1 MDTLVTDALVVT
13 MDRDAPGA
21 TGDLGILEGGA
32 VGWEDGEIT
41 YVGPAEGVD
50 TADAGRTVDGAGCVV
65 LPGLVNAHVHGRQS
79 IVRGAAQDVPEAEW
93 MHGALGPIAA
103 HATTEDGVVGA
114 KLTAL
119 EALASGTTTVGE
131 YATDVGELVDRVYRP
146 LGLRV
151 VATETITEIS
161 DASPDTDDDD
171 RAATGDDDRAAT
183 DEDRAA
189 TGDDEPPSL
198 DFGTGEAALDR
209 AEDLFARY
217 VTDPLV
223 EPAYGP
229 QALDMVSLDLLAEV
243 VDRARSRDRTVHMHV
258 AQGDRERRAVAER
271 FGSDATTVGVLGD
284 EGLLGDH
291 LLAAHLH
298 GATRE
303 ERARLADAGVRMV
316 GCPSS
321 IAAIDGVVP
330 PIVEYLDHGGHVG
343 IGTDQAPGP
352 GGHDALRELRT
363 AALLAKT
370 DAGDP
375 TAIDAPG
382 ALELATI
389 GGARALGID
398 DRVGSLSVGK
408 RADVVVCDLERPSVA
423 PTVSR
428 PFHTAIPNLVY
439 GSAGDEVRDVFVD
452 GVQLVSAGG
461 IVGLDVDEIVAE
473 AVERAERIFAD
484 AEADWRAADSAL
496 VDAVEN
502 GRL

>member
-1 MDTLVTDALVVT
+1 MDTLVTDTLLVT

-21 TGDLGILEGGA
+21 TGDLGIVERGA

-41 YVGPAEGVD
+41 FVGPATKVD
-50 TADAGRTVDGAGCVV
+50 MADAARTVDGSGCLT
-65 LPGLVNAHVHGRQS
+65 LPGLVNVHVHGRHS

-93 MHGALGPIAA
+93 MHRALGPITA
-103 HATTEDGVVGA
+103 HVTAEDGVVGA

-119 EALASGTTTVGE
+119 EALASGTTTIGE
-131 YATDVGELVDRVYRP
+131 YASDVAELVDRVYRP

-151 VATETITEIS
+151 VATETITEIPDRS
-161 DASPDTDDDD
+161 ADDAPT
-171 RAATGDDDRAAT
+171 
-183 DEDRAA
+183 
-189 TGDDEPPSL
+189 L
-198 DFGTGEAALDR
+198 DFGTGEAALGR

-217 VTDPLV
+217 ATDSLV

-229 QALDMVSLDLLAEV
+229 QALDMVSIDLLAEI
-243 VDRARSRDRTVHMHV
+243 VDRARTHDRTVHMHV
-258 AQGDRERRAVAER
+258 AQGDREQLAIEER
-271 FGSDATTVGVLGD
+271 FGSDATTVGLLEN

-291 LLAAHLH
+291 LLATHLH

-330 PIVEYLDHGGHVG
+330 PIVEYLDHGGCVG
-343 IGTDQAPGP
+343 LGTDQAPGP
-352 GGHDALRELRT
+352 GGHNALREVRT
-363 AALLAKT
+363 AAMLAKT
-370 DAGDP
+370 AAGDP
-375 TAIDAPG
+375 TAIDASG

-408 RADVVVCDLERPSVA
+408 RADVIVCDLERPGVA
-423 PTVSR
+423 PAVSQ

-439 GSAGDEVRDVFVD
+439 GTAGDEVRDVFVD

-461 IVGLDVDEIVAE
+461 IVGLDVDEIIDE
-473 AVERAERIFAD
+473 AVDRAERIFAD
-484 AEADWRAADSAL
+484 AEADWRAADSTL
-496 VDAVEN
+496 IDAAEN